1 MEISELEENRRNLS
15 YMFFYNPELNIL
27 VGLRRPFKKKVFG
40 KTERQSTHEV
50 YTIDLTTNQE
60 YFRFGFPSVDFA
72 MEQLKKQKCWI
83 RYVGI
88 YTPNS
93 EEFESLITNLKSK
106 IEANKKFRPKNK
118 ALLTF

>member
-1 MEISELEENRRNLS
+1 MEISELEEMRRNLK
-15 YMFFYNPELNIL
+15 YMFFYNPELHIL
-27 VGLRRPFKKKVFG
+27 IGLRAPFKKKAFG

-50 YTIDLTTNQE
+50 YALDLTNNQE
-60 YFRFGFPSVDFA
+60 YFRFGFNSVDFA

-93 EEFESLITNLKSK
+93 EEFESLIANLKIK
-106 IEANKKFRPKNK
+106 IEKNK
-118 ALLTF
+118 SFKPINESQLTF